1 MADPVAR
8 DLVVH
13 GRVQGVFFRAF
24 VRAEAERR
32 GVGGRAANA
41 ADGTVRV
48 HIEGAPEAVAAVAAA
63 CTTGPAGARVERVEE
78 REVAAEGLE
87 GFEIG

>member
-1 MADPVAR
+1 MVAS
-8 DLVVH
+8 
-13 GRVQGVFFRAF
+13 RASSS
-24 VRAEAERR
+24 VPSSAPRLS
-32 GVGGRAANA
+32 